1 MKKFIIRR
9 LLSFIPV
16 LLGVVTISFMLI
28 RLLPGDP
35 AALMLAKSGASAE
48 QVAALR
54 AELGL
59 DQPLLTQ
66 YLQYL
71 GDVVRGD
78 LGVSIW
84 ERRPVLTM
92 IAEQL
97 PSTLELA
104 VAALLISIVVGTT
117 LGILSAV
124 YRDSWIDRL
133 SVIVAV
139 LGVSMPMFWSGLL
152 LVLLFGATLRWLPV
166 IGQGSIKHLI
176 LPAATMG
183 FACVGTITR
192 TVRSSMVEIL
202 QAEYIT
208 TARAKG
214 LSSTLVLFRHGM
226 PNALIPVITLVGL
239 QFGWLLGGSVVIET
253 VFSRKGLGDLLVQ
266 AILWK
271 DLPVVQGGVLV
282 TAVMY
287 LVINLV
293 IDLLYGILDP
303 RIHYN

>member
-1 MKKFIIRR
+1 VKKFIIRR

-303 RIHYN
+303 RIRYN